1 MKTKTPMIT
10 DKAILHSRLREL
22 CNYLNNNN
30 ETSAARIAS
39 KLKMGRWYMT
49 MAKNV
54 GIIYYENGYW
64 KGCQRLTDERLNKFI
79 EISRE
84 YHKRQ
89 NNKNKLLEQ
98 CSIEFPK
105 LKEAKVI
112 NKSKPFKKPT
122 LIKRIKFLFTG
133 QL

>member
-1 MKTKTPMIT
+1 MIT

-54 GIIYYENGYW
+54 GIIYYEIGYW

-112 NKSKPFKKPT
+112 NKSKPVKKPT